1 MTDHTRWRG
10 KLGVGD
16 GQLGRR
22 AAEEEMRL
30 CLQSNLEGRNSVS
43 LLALCIS
50 EFEHQRLQNDP
61 LGSGYKYT

>member
-1 MTDHTRWRG
+1 
-10 KLGVGD
+10 
-16 GQLGRR
+16 LGRR